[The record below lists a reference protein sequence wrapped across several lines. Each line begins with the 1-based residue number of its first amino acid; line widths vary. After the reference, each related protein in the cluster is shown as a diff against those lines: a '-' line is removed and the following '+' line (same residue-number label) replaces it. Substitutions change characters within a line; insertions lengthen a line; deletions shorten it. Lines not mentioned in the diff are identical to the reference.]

1 MIVIKFFI
9 FELQT
14 LKMFLICSLFLP
26 TSANFF
32 ALTMFHYGS
41 YSGTTF
47 LYNYL
52 RLLRAEAPKW
62 TKIKQLLST
71 FQPQIVPRLKQ
82 LRLKLTSQ
90 QSIFAAAEY

>member
-1 MIVIKFFI
+1 MIVIKFFM

-14 LKMFLICSLFLP
+14 LKMFLICAIFLP
-26 TSANFF
+26 ISANFF
-32 ALTMFHYGS
+32 VLTMFYYGN

-47 LYNYL
+47 FYNYL